1 MSDTPSVSAFDG
13 VLPNVVQ
20 TVRTSSS
27 LAAQD
32 VNFYKSLDSDLSK
45 KIDESAKSL
54 LNISNRLIHC
64 SFDDVKDIP
73 FGKDNISSHVN
84 WNPIANV
91 LDNIFEKIDIA
102 FDQAQNANS
111 RKANSDVKGFTYL
124 EDSNTIDDSSNKHQ
138 GKRMVKPQI
147 NFRNKVDNSES
158 HPFKPKITVK
168 PNALKSFEE
177 STKLITPTKHEE
189 SNDIDPEYYAQPY
202 EFEIDNQPYP
212 ESILTKKEPIPSKPW
227 LETSA
232 IWVDT
237 IDVLNDMISLLSE
250 QSEIAIDLEHHDY
263 RSYYGIVCLMQIS
276 SRDQDWIIDTL
287 KLRDDLEGLNKVFTN
302 PNIVK
307 VFHGAFM
314 DIIWLQRDLGLY
326 IVSLFDTYHASKKLG
341 FPKFSLAYLL
351 ETFANFKTSKKY
363 QLADWRIR
371 PLSAPMLAYARSDTH
386 FLLNIYDQLRNKLI
400 DAGANRLQEVLYE
413 SRQVA
418 KRRFEYTKFRPLSTS
433 GGKVSCPVMANNP
446 KEPFSSILLQYNV
459 PHHKK
464 PLIEALYNWR
474 DSLAKRDDESVRYIM
489 SNQLLVSLSSLT
501 QPVDVQKILGVSNY
515 ISDYVRQNAKDLA
528 SLIENTFKSMADS
541 DWELVDKWNDDISKL
556 ADNDRMNINDD
567 DLDKI
572 MSRSKAFEDIY
583 AHNKNILSYDGTN
596 LLSDKSSLL
605 SELFNNNNDLFSVE
619 YDVEKNKVINH
630 TSGDYKERLDYAS
643 KNLLPNPII
652 IFPEISHK
660 NEQHDES
667 KKPHIGETQSE
678 KGSVISKDE
687 EIDPNEVITL
697 RKTQK
702 QKIPKSEIKHKTEND
717 AFDYNNANKIL
728 LDSSI
733 RNNSRKDKPKKRS
746 FDPYSKVAE
755 GPKGV
760 KKPRRQN
767 TGKTSTFSRK
777 K

>member
-1 MSDTPSVSAFDG
+1 MSDIPSVSTFDDI
-13 VLPNVVQ
+13 LPNVVQ
-20 TVRTSSS
+20 TVRNSSS

-32 VNFYKSLDSDLSK
+32 INFYKSLDSDLSK

-54 LNISNRLIHC
+54 LDISNKLIHC
-64 SFDDVKDIP
+64 SFDDVKDVP
-73 FGKDNISSHVN
+73 FGKDNISSHAN

-111 RKANSDVKGFTYL
+111 RKANAEAKGFTYL
-124 EDSNTIDDSSNKHQ
+124 EDSNTINDSSNKHQ

-147 NFRNKVDNSES
+147 NFRNKVDNSET
-158 HPFKPKITVK
+158 HPFKPKISSK
-168 PNALKSFEE
+168 PNELKSFDE
-177 STKLITPTKHEE
+177 STKLIVPMKQEE
-189 SNDIDPEYYAQPY
+189 SNDIDPEYYVQPY
-202 EFEIDNQPYP
+202 EFEIDSQPYP
-212 ESILTKKEPIPSKPW
+212 DSILTKKEPIPSKPW
-227 LETSA
+227 SKTSA
-232 IWVDT
+232 IWVDSV
-237 IDVLNDMISLLSE
+237 DVLNEMISLLSE

-287 KLRDDLEGLNKVFTN
+287 KLRDDLESLNKVFTN
-302 PNIVK
+302 PDIVK

-371 PLSAPMLAYARSDTH
+371 PLSPPMLAYARSDTH

-459 PHHKK
+459 PYHKK

-474 DSLAKRDDESVRYIM
+474 DALAKRDDESVRYIM
-489 SNQLLVSLSSLT
+489 SNQLLVSLSSLS
-501 QPVDVQKILGVSNY
+501 QPVDVQKVLGVSNY

-528 SLIENTFKSMADS
+528 NLIENTLKSMADS
-541 DWELVDKWNDDISKL
+541 DWELVDKWNDISKA
-556 ADNDRMNINDD
+556 ADNDKMNISDD

-572 MSRSKAFEDIY
+572 ISRSKAFEDIY
-583 AHNKNILSYDGTN
+583 AHNKNVLFFDGTE
-596 LLSDKSSLL
+596 LLSNKSALF
-605 SELFNNNNDLFSVE
+605 SELLNNNNDSFSVE

-630 TSGDYKERLDYAS
+630 TSGDYKDRLDYAS
-643 KNLLPNPII
+643 KNLQPNPII
-652 IFPEISHK
+652 ISPEISHR
-660 NEQHDES
+660 NEQHDEP
-667 KKPHIGETQSE
+667 KKPYIDETHAGKS
-678 KGSVISKDE
+678 STVLKDE
-687 EIDPNEVITL
+687 EMDPNEVITL

-702 QKIPKSEIKHKTEND
+702 QKTPKAEIKQTAEND

-733 RNNSRKDKPKKRS
+733 RNSSRKEKPKKRS
-746 FDPYSKVAE
+746 FDPYGKDAE
-755 GPKGV
+755 GPKGA
-760 KKPRRQN
+760 KKARRPN
-767 TGKTSTFSRK
+767 TGKTSTFSTK